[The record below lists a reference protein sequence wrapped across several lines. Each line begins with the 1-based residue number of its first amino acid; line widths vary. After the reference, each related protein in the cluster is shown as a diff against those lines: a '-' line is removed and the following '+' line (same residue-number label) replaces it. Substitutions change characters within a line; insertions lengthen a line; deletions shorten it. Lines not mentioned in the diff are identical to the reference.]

1 MATQGSFDRLEEDF
15 GGMSGGSQPTKI
27 TNREKMEILERY
39 SVVFENDNVFTY
51 SILPILL
58 SKPYLLAKIELF
70 YDRQFEEILRRK
82 SLAAIDFPHIV
93 HESMKSKFRESKNYF
108 VQSLANVIYSA
119 EKYANENE
127 ISLFLEFCL
136 KKGENQ
142 KLMFY
147 LFLRQHFK
155 ILTYTTFL
163 SHYKTS
169 SDPSKISISFD
180 NANEIILVAFSHE
193 KIAQEKLLEAV
204 KSKFAKGSKIHY
216 YDFMMACM
224 NVRMIYA
231 DLPMLD
237 KAIALYRVTN
247 FSELTSAFAQKN
259 LIEINQNQTGTV
271 NAGLKASLGDGRVLS
286 AMNETSGNN
295 GSRDLN
301 SSSRGDRGQLKGRA
315 EQGLFINPKYKSFY
329 EAVKAEIK
337 PFSEKSVN
345 QFMEK
350 EKIDSA
356 SQGEQ
361 TAVVNQHVQKKLFYI
376 VNSIFG
382 EDRRRFLA
390 ILRTDVESE
399 PGILDFWMDLQDLLK
414 ETNRMGIVN
423 PNVASDFLGKITSYA
438 TVATQLKFLM
448 NFRLGNIEQ
457 KFDTSLDV

>member
-15 GGMSGGSQPTKI
+15 GGASGATQLGKI

-39 SVVFENDNVFTY
+39 SVVFGSDNVFTY

-58 SKPYLLAKIELF
+58 SRPYLLAKMELF

-127 ISLFLEFCL
+127 ISLFLEFCS

-169 SDPSKISISFD
+169 SDPSKITITFE
-180 NANEIILVAFSHE
+180 NANEIISVAFSHE
-193 KIAQEKLLEAV
+193 KIAQEKLLESI
-204 KSKFAKGSKIHY
+204 KTRFSKGSKIHY
-216 YDFMMACM
+216 YEFMMACM
-224 NVRMIYA
+224 QVRMIYA

-237 KAIALYRVTN
+237 KAVALYRVTN

-259 LIEINQNQTGTV
+259 LIEINQNTTGTV
-271 NAGLKASLGDGRVLS
+271 NAGIKATVGDGRVLS

-295 GSRDLN
+295 GSRDL
-301 SSSRGDRGQLKGRA
+301 SSVRAQAKGRA

-350 EKIDSA
+350 EKIDPA
-356 SQGEQ
+356 TQGEQ
-361 TAVVNQHVQKKLFYI
+361 IAVVNQHVQKKLFYI

-423 PNVASDFLGKITSYA
+423 PNVASDFIGKITSYA
-438 TVATQLKFLM
+438 AVAAQLKFLM

-457 KFDTSLDV
+457 KFDTSLDL